1 MKLVK
6 YSEKN
11 VNIGDAMQTMA
22 LMDFIEQ
29 KYNIKIT
36 NFEDRSRMTEND
48 MIING
53 WHRRF
58 KEKLPVDALY
68 IGLHSDWIMMKNIR
82 KNTLIGCRDK
92 FTFSQVE
99 KLPNLKPILTGCS
112 TCTIPLYDGPRKGKA
127 VYMHEDKETGVIP
140 FDKQIMM
147 ARNLIDELKTKELV
161 TTNRLHIALPC
172 VALGTPVII
181 KKREFQPER
190 FSIFENN
197 LFPGFDKIVTYEP
210 DGLRDYLEQQFIKGF
225 DEIVYNSDNF
235 KSKYGR

>member
-11 VNIGDAMQTMA
+11 ANIGDAMQTMA
-22 LMDFIEQ
+22 LMDFIE
-29 KYNIKIT
+29 KNYGVKIT
-36 NFEDRSRMTEND
+36 NFEDRTHMTEND

-53 WHRRF
+53 WHRHL
-58 KEKLPVDALY
+58 KDKLPVDALY
-68 IGLHSDWIMMKNIR
+68 IGVHSDWIMMKNIR

-92 FTFSQVE
+92 FTVSQVE
-99 KLPNLKPILTGCS
+99 KLPHLKPILSGCS

-140 FDKQIMM
+140 FDTQIMI
-147 ARNLIDELKTKELV
+147 ARNLINDLKTKELV

-172 VALGTPVII
+172 IALGTPVII

-197 LFPGFDKIVTYEP
+197 LFPGFDKIVTYKP
-210 DGLRDYLEQQFIKGF
+210 DGLRDYFEQQFIKGF

-235 KSKYGR
+235 KSKYRR